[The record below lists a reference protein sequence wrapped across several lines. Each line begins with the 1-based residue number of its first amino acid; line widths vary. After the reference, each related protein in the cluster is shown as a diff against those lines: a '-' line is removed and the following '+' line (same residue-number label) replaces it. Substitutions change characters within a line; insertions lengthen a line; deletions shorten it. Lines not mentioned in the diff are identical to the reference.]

1 MKDEDKT
8 YENERSHVNQAI
20 KTVLSPI
27 THARNVASAAIFNK
41 RGPNDLE
48 EQIDMLTKQKEYM
61 QKKCREAGAAIL
73 DLEHQVNELKR
84 DNSLLAMDVATLTNR
99 LRDAGF

>member
-27 THARNVASAAIFNK
+27 THAKNVASAAVFNK

-84 DNSLLAMDVATLTNR
+84 DNSLLSMDVATLTNR

>member
-8 YENERSHVNQAI
+8 YENETTTI
-20 KTVLSPI
+20 TSPI
-27 THARNVASAAIFNK
+27 THARNIASAAMFDDK
-41 RGPNDLE
+41 GSNDLTI
-48 EQIDMLTKQKEYM
+48 QIDMLTKQKQYM
-61 QKKCREAGAAIL
+61 QSKCREAGAAIL
-73 DLEHQVNELKR
+73 DLENQVNELKR

>member
-8 YENERSHVNQAI
+8 YENERSHVNQTI
-20 KTVLSPI
+20 KTVLSPLA
-27 THARNVASAAIFNK
+27 HARNVASAAIFNK

-73 DLEHQVNELKR
+73 DLEQQVKDLKR
-84 DNSLLAMDVATLTNR
+84 DNTLLAMDVATLTNR
-99 LRDAGF
+99 LRDAGL